1 LEKSKCR
8 ESIAPQTQN
17 GPKWIAK
24 KRAFLENKIVLPH
37 MLLFFEK
44 HGKKR

>member
-1 LEKSKCR
+1 LKKSKRR

-37 MLLFFEK
+37 MLTNFENHSK
-44 HGKKR
+44 NR